1 MSALSSFLTRSG
13 RVAGRGAK
21 EAEKIEE
28 HAPAGFLSRAR
39 RSAES
44 AVGVGGDVAAGV
56 LGAGAGRT
64 GLGRLGRIGVGIGAL
79 GVAAAEMEE
88 IIRLLKFMAEF
99 VRDPKGALTHLFG
112 GQTEGDKQQAVQAV
126 KTATGGSPDKAGAML
141 SSLTPGGG
149 AKVDMPSFDQTRVA
163 IHEPG
168 RGREHGARAAMEMGP
183 HGGPRTVEEAYLR
196 SVEVAQR
203 NGQPIRPGSIVEMEF
218 VQNGKKS
225 HVNVE
230 AVDGKSFLPIAGEN
244 GRSQLILPRDFAT
257 ADYAKDAGRRLEAAK
272 GLAIDARAGVPGR
285 EGGFATVGPA
295 LMASARADGQSA
307 EAIKLAGMGM
317 GIGGIG
323 ATQEVSGR
331 RIGAPD
337 DSVALFASRGTAD
350 GGRALRYEGAL
361 IDGGRASLVLSTSGQ
376 GEAQKTVMSA
386 KSERPGLSRM
396 AVVTGSSTGLG
407 GVGAD
412 GKVALSREGRES
424 VHALG
429 EAAGRKIDVLLAGTE
444 RMGVKRES
452 AVVIDRDSGRAVE
465 SVWSGNRMVTV
476 SDGRVDLVTKGA
488 DGKLAVK
495 SIEDR
500 EVSVN
505 AKTGTTRLSPAALTA
520 VSEFSRAPATG
531 GVAIEARDFMA
542 SLPVRAPRSGG
553 AGIGD

>member
-1 MSALSSFLTRSG
+1 MAALSSFLTRSG

-44 AVGVGGDVAAGV
+44 AVGVGGDVASGL
-56 LGAGAGRT
+56 LGGGA

-88 IIRLLKFMAEF
+88 IIRLVKFVGEF
-99 VRDPKGALTHLFG
+99 VHDPKGALTHLFG
-112 GQTEGDKQQAVQAV
+112 GQTEGDKQHAIQAA
-126 KTATGGSPDKAGAML
+126 KAATGGAPNKAAAML
-141 SSLTPGGG
+141 SSLAPGGG
-149 AKVDMPSFDQTRVA
+149 AKVDMPSFDATRVA

-168 RGREHGARAAMEMGP
+168 RAKEHGARAAMQMGP
-183 HGGPRTVEEAYLR
+183 HGGPRTIEEAYLR
-196 SVEVAQR
+196 SVEMAEK
-203 NGQPIRPGSIVEMEF
+203 NGQPIKPGSIVEMEF
-218 VQNGKKS
+218 VQNGRKS

-244 GRSQLILPRDFAT
+244 GRSQLILPRGFET
-257 ADYAKDAGRRLEAAK
+257 ADYAKEAGKRLEAAS
-272 GLAIDARAGVPGR
+272 GIAIDARAGVPGR
-285 EGGFATVGPA
+285 EGGFATIGPA
-295 LMASARADGQSA
+295 LMASGRADGQSA

-323 ATQEVSGR
+323 ATQEVAGR

-337 DSVALFASRGTAD
+337 DSVAMFASRGTAD

-386 KSERPGLSRM
+386 KSERPGLNRM

-412 GKVALSREGRES
+412 GKIALSREGRES

-444 RMGVKRES
+444 KMGAKRDS

-476 SDGRVDLVTKGA
+476 SDGRIDLVTKGA
-488 DGKLAVK
+488 DGKLSVK

-505 AKTGTTRLSPAALTA
+505 AKTGTTRLSTAALTA
-520 VSEFSRAPATG
+520 VSEFSRAPASG
-531 GVAIEARDFMA
+531 GAAIEAKDFMA

-553 AGIGD
+553 VGVGD